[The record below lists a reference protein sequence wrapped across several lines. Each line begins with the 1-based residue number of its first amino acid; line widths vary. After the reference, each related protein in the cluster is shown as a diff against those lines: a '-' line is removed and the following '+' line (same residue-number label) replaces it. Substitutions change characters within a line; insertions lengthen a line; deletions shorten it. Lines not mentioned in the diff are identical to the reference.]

1 MKKVV
6 PQISLFDRIRQAS
19 NCKLSMTD
27 VMQVYG
33 PNKITVGDFWTLIPP
48 SEQTVREEK
57 KIKESLPDYTP
68 GWLTSTV
75 CSINSCKFYIL
86 YRNLWR
92 FCNFNAIHSF
102 VRSFVRSFLPSFI
115 RRSSHFCHD
124 RWRNYKITFLAQII
138 DAYLWSIQMENQS
151 FFAAD
156 TTVFQIVAMQGS
168 TRRLWKGENFKDVD
182 VLVVPM
188 NITTRHWTLLVCC
201 WFPNEGRYWAG
212 KLQTD
217 INLPV
222 VSYTWWG

>member
-1 MKKVV
+1 MLDLVSFRFWYICKRFSLFYSFSNRLNEESRPTNV
-6 PQISLFDRIRQAS
+6 SLFDRIRQAS

-102 VRSFVRSFLPSFI
+102 VRSFVPSFLPSFLHSFVEVVTFAMIDDVII
-115 RRSSHFCHD
+115 RSPFS
-124 RWRNYKITFLAQII
+124 
-138 DAYLWSIQMENQS
+138 
-151 FFAAD
+151 
-156 TTVFQIVAMQGS
+156 
-168 TRRLWKGENFKDVD
+168 RRLLTPTCGQYRWK
-182 VLVVPM
+182 
-188 NITTRHWTLLVCC
+188 TRAFL
-201 WFPNEGRYWAG
+201 
-212 KLQTD
+212 LQTP
-217 INLPV
+217 LF
-222 VSYTWWG
+222 SK